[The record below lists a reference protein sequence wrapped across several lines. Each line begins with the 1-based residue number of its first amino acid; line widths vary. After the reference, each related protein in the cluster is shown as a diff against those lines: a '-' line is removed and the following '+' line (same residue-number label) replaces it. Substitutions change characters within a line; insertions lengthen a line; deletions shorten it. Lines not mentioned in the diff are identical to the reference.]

1 MVTRISHTKPQ
12 YPQPSQRGLYTLHS
26 KYTAFAKYP
35 AQRSVHSQTPRP
47 HSGAYTHI
55 YSMRLLCYD
64 SYTMD
69 PDVKDQL
76 GYCADSYSVL
86 PLGLRY
92 YIRED
97 RLSLA
102 MLADAYLVPRPQLD
116 YIT

>member
-1 MVTRISHTKPQ
+1 
-12 YPQPSQRGLYTLHS
+12 
-26 KYTAFAKYP
+26 
-35 AQRSVHSQTPRP
+35 
-47 HSGAYTHI
+47 
-55 YSMRLLCYD
+55 
-64 SYTMD
+64 MD
-69 PDVKDQL
+69 PDIKDQL

-102 MLADAYLVPRPQLD
+102 MLADAYLVPRPNLD